1 MRRVLKQPK
10 REYYLKLKI
19 FMKRRFIMNYFEL
32 YDSQEAVLDRITQL
46 KAEGY
51 YEEDI
56 HLMGRDDKKFE
67 ALEYTEV
74 VYHIHVTDDRGL
86 KEILARNEPAERFLH
101 DYELDEDEIERYL
114 FKISEGNYL
123 MFYSDLDLMER
134 REEQQERE
142 ESAEADFKGKV
153 KDPE

>member
-1 MRRVLKQPK
+1 
-10 REYYLKLKI
+10 
-19 FMKRRFIMNYFEL
+19 MNYFEL

-56 HLMGRDDKKFE
+56 HLMGREDKEFE
-67 ALEYTEV
+67 ALEYTDV
-74 VYHIHVTDDRGL
+74 VYHIHVADDIGL

-101 DYELDEDEIERYL
+101 DYELGEDEIERYL
-114 FKISEGNYL
+114 FKISEGKYL
-123 MFYSDLDLMER
+123 MFYADLALMER

-142 ESAEADFKGKV
+142 ESAEADFKGEV